1 MRPREYERKQGRNV
15 SLTVQLHC
23 GGFLTDSHRSAQN
36 FWLKLPLYR
45 KHPLSH
51 FLAQSKSF
59 PVGVQQKKTSLVHFA
74 LPPTAALLIGISSY
88 GASRCGW
95 WMRNKWSLQPGGLHV
110 LKLWRLSTSIVKWL
124 LRGRS
129 ISFPGIQSLSTSLI
143 FSVEPLV
150 LIQ

>member
-1 MRPREYERKQGRNV
+1 MRPREYDLKQGRKV
-15 SLTVQLHC
+15 SLIVQMHC
-23 GGFLTDSHRSAQN
+23 GGFLTDSDRSAQN

-59 PVGVQQKKTSLVHFA
+59 PVGVQQKRSLVHFA

-88 GASRCGW
+88 GVSLCGW
-95 WMRNKWSLQPGGLHV
+95 WMRNKWSLQPSGLHV
-110 LKLWRLSTSIVKWL
+110 LKLWRISTSIVKWL